1 MINIVIWGDLYVNS
15 NFLINFLE
23 MYNIQIIT
31 KKHHTYLTYYGL
43 EQQYTYV
50 LKEGIIKTS
59 IILKDGREFNISYI
73 NTPNII
79 SLLRDEVSE
88 YTSSP
93 FNVRVESKE
102 AVFYKIPRVTFWK
115 YVHDSTELQEYIN
128 KYYRNELSNSIQ
140 KRQITTMNSKKGAVC
155 AFLYKLIDM
164 FGKKDG
170 EGYLIDFPITNE
182 DIGGFCGISTRS
194 SVNRI
199 LHELKKE
206 NVIDINNDIIRILDV
221 DYLFGFVLN

>member
-1 MINIVIWGDLYVNS
+1 
-15 NFLINFLE
+15 
-23 MYNIQIIT
+23 MYDIPVIT

-73 NTPNII
+73 CTPNIV

-93 FNVRVESKE
+93 FNIRVESEE
-102 AVFYKIPRVTFWK
+102 ATFYKIPRVAFWK
-115 YVHDSTELQEYIN
+115 YVHDSIQLQEYIN
-128 KYYRNELSNSIQ
+128 KYYRDELSNSIHI
-140 KRQITTMNSKKGAVC
+140 RQIMCMNSKKGAIC

-164 FGKKDG
+164 FGRKYG
-170 EGYLIDFPITNE
+170 AGYLIDFPITNE

-199 LHELKKE
+199 LHELKEE
-206 NVIDINNDIIRILDV
+206 NVINIENDKIYVMDV
-221 DYLFGFVLN
+221 QYLFSFEVC